1 MFAFHSRR
9 TASWIALSAVGG
21 LALAGCAGTGAS
33 ESGSAS
39 GPSDGTPVEIT
50 YLHRLPD
57 GDNMVKVA
65 DIVSRWNAENP
76 LIQVTAVKYDG
87 KSTEMSKKLETD
99 VKAGKA
105 PCLAQIS
112 YAETPEFYVK
122 GLVEDVT
129 SYAEKYRGQ
138 FSAAYQMMSVGGT
151 VVGLPQDT
159 GPLVYYYNKAEFEK
173 LGLEVPTNLEEFRA
187 VAQKAA
193 SDGKYTSAFF
203 TDEAYNWIT
212 AQAAAAGASWYTVK
226 DDQWV
231 VDVTGEGADT
241 VSDLWQDLI
250 DSDQTLVTERWGDT
264 FPKALVDQNLIGT
277 VGAAWEAPL
286 LADSMAGTANEGEWA
301 VAPLPDYGKGELT
314 GPEGGSGVAVI
325 KGCEYPEQAMEFN
338 AWFNTQISDLATQGL
353 VPAAQGAVETPE
365 TVKAFYGGQDV
376 FAEFAKAN
384 DNLSTDFAFM
394 PYFNAVGSSMNE
406 AAAAAG
412 SSTGDVKGIFEAAQA
427 ASVKA
432 LEDGGLAVQK

>member
-9 TASWIALSAVGG
+9 AARWIVLAAVGT
-21 LALAGCAGTGAS
+21 LAATGCSGTGTNSGGA
-33 ESGSAS
+33 SGSSS
-39 GPSDGTPVEIT
+39 GEPVEIT

-76 LIQVTAVKYDG
+76 LIQVNAVKYDG
-87 KSTEMSKKLETD
+87 MSTEMSKKLETD
-99 VKAGKA
+99 VRAEKA

-129 SYAEKYRGQ
+129 GYAEQYRSQ

-159 GPLVYYYNKAEFEK
+159 GPLVYYYNEAEFDK
-173 LGLEVPTNLEEFRA
+173 LAVEVPTNLEEFRA
-187 VAQKAA
+187 VAAEAA
-193 SDGKYTSAFF
+193 SNGKYTSAFF

-212 AQAAAAGASWYTVK
+212 AQAAAAGGSWYTVK
-226 DDQWV
+226 DDEWV

-264 FPKALVDQNLIGT
+264 FPKALVDQKVIGT

-325 KGCEYPEQAMEFN
+325 KGCKYPEQAMEFN
-338 AWFNTQISDLATQGL
+338 AWFNTQVSDLATQGL
-353 VPAAQGAVETPE
+353 VPAALGTVETPE
-365 TVKAFYGGQDV
+365 LVRAFYGGQDV

-384 DNLSTDFAFM
+384 DNLSTDFSFM

-412 SSTGDVKGIFEAAQA
+412 GGGGAVMNIFEAAQA
-427 ASVKA
+427 ASIKA
-432 LEDGGLAVQK
+432 LENGGLAVHN